1 MQYIVES
8 KKSVDEVV
16 DAIQEKISEY
26 KFGILHIH
34 EISNILK
41 SKGLEFKNECRV
53 LEVCNPNYAKTL
65 LDEDMKLAVILPCKI
80 AVYTQE
86 GKTNISINSLT
97 QLVDDINPDMLELAQ
112 EIQDTLL
119 ELISICR

>member
-1 MQYIVES
+1 MQS
-8 KKSVDEVV
+8 K
-16 DAIQEKISEY
+16 
-26 KFGILHIH
+26 LC
-34 EISNILK
+34 
-41 SKGLEFKNECRV
+41 KNS
-53 LEVCNPNYAKTL
+53 